1 MEDVL
6 DVYERPY
13 DPDYPVICMDEKPY
27 QLLGEAREPK
37 DMKPG
42 NDKKID
48 SEYVRNGTC
57 SIFAFVEPLAGWH
70 HQSVREHRTACSI
83 HFFELPLYRL
93 NGCFI
98 LVRRGLDGVYERLI
112 SA

>member
-27 QLLGEAREPK
+27 QLLGDAREPK

-42 NDKKID
+42 KDKKID

-57 SIFAFVEPLAGWH
+57 SIFAFLN
-70 HQSVREHRTACSI
+70 R
-83 HFFELPLYRL
+83 LPVGITKVSE
-93 NGCFI
+93 NI
-98 LVRRGLDGVYERLI
+98 EQQWIGLKK
-112 SA
+112 